1 MIVEF
6 DKSFGRSLDKINDKS
21 LLARL
26 QITIL
31 ELERA
36 MNLSEVKNVKK
47 MAGFRNYYRVRIG
60 DFRLG
65 LEQINTKTVRL
76 ILVAHR
82 KDIYKF
88 FP

>member
-26 QITIL
+26 QKTIL
-31 ELERA
+31 EMERA

-76 ILVAHR
+76 ILIAHR

>member
-26 QITIL
+26 KIIIL
-31 ELERA
+31 EMERA
-36 MNLSEVKNVKK
+36 TNISEVKNVKK

-60 DFRLG
+60 VSAWELSR
-65 LEQINTKTVRL
+65 
-76 ILVAHR
+76 
-82 KDIYKF
+82 
-88 FP
+88 